1 MARIKE
7 TNGKFE
13 ASEMGALLEIEHDQ
27 ESNHLSFFCKN
38 WVYLDRDQAGRLYD
52 WLKKNL
58 RRMNNYKKVRE
69 RSNGRDNG

>member
-1 MARIKE
+1 MSRIKE
-7 TNGKFE
+7 TKGKFE
-13 ASEMGALLEIEHDQ
+13 AIEDGARLEIAHDE

-58 RRMNNYKKVRE
+58 RRMNNYKRVRE
-69 RSNGRDNG
+69 KANGSDNR